1 MFSCSRY
8 RPKVFSC
15 GCAGYPHTRGGRE
28 LWLPTPSSRLGTF
41 HKSKIALEA
50 LYTRVG
56 LSGVNPCTVQKG
68 GPASLVLACWVAP
81 GAISP
86 WGLCRSGGLAGWGG
100 QGLSLGQHSGCPG
113 PPGLCCRTSWTGASE
128 ACGNIAPSATSCWSC
143 DSGSPWSLRTWSHTR
158 GTQAHGMPSPE
169 RLKSR

>member
-1 MFSCSRY
+1 MYSCILQLMGSWVVSSLGLWQVTPHACLSVQMCLHLMGIHPGGNGWVIGRPVFSFSTY
-8 RPKVFSC
+8 RPEVFSR
-15 GCAGYPHTRGGRE
+15 GCASLHPPHTRGGRE

-68 GPASLVLACWVAP
+68 GPASLVLACWGAL

-100 QGLSLGQHSGCPG
+100 QGLSLG
-113 PPGLCCRTSWTGASE
+113 
-128 ACGNIAPSATSCWSC
+128 
-143 DSGSPWSLRTWSHTR
+143 
-158 GTQAHGMPSPE
+158 
-169 RLKSR
+169 